1 MCNPAFVLAQA
12 ATTAGGALQG
22 YEAQRKTARR
32 QTVLI
37 GHQTAASY
45 RDIAKRRL
53 EEREVTATNL
63 ANAQR
68 QARLAVG
75 AAATQAG
82 EGGVAGNSV
91 NALIGDVLA
100 QEGRNIDAIRRGQE
114 FRDSQLRR
122 QEQGVALNAS
132 GQLLNLGSPSF
143 PLSQILGAGFQAGA
157 SLTADANKK
166 KNG

>member
-1 MCNPAFVLAQA
+1 MCHPAVFVAQA
-12 ATTAGGALQG
+12 LSSAGGAAQG

-32 QTVLI
+32 QTTLI

-53 EEREVTATNL
+53 EEREVTAQNL

-143 PLSQILGAGFQAGA
+143 PLSQILGSGLQAGA
-157 SLTADANKK
+157 SYANYQNN